1 MKKLIL
7 AFTLAFTALLLTAPA
22 ALSAQPDY
30 TGAPR
35 SAKVW
40 LNSDPSGFDQ
50 LKYLAGRDAILS
62 VFDAATTAA
71 VIAEIN
77 RAQVAEGIL
86 STNWVGQMVAETNRA
101 QVAEAVLR
109 TNWVAQVIAETNRAR
124 VAEGALASAITP
136 VTNALVLFAG
146 GFLKSDGTN
155 VFYISRDFVYTNAL
169 TTNNP

>member
-1 MKKLIL
+1 MKKLIP
-7 AFTLAFTALLLTAPA
+7 AFTLAFTALLLTARA

-40 LNSDPSGFDQ
+40 LNADPSGFSQ
-50 LKYLAGRDAILS
+50 LKYLAGRDAVLS

-71 VIAEIN
+71 VI
-77 RAQVAEGIL
+77 
-86 STNWVGQMVAETNRA
+86 AETNRA

-109 TNWVAQVIAETNRAR
+109 TNWVAQVVAETNRAR
-124 VAEGALASAITP
+124 VAEGALASAISP

-169 TTNNP
+169 TTNSP